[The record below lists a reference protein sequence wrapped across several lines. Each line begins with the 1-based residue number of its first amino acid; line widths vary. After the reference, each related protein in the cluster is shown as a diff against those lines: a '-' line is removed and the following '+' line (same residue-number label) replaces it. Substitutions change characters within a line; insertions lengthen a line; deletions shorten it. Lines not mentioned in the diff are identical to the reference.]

1 MEQQTKIAVRQSVTV
16 KSPSDFAVIIW
27 NDDITTMDFV
37 VSVLTNVFQK
47 APQEAA
53 ALMMDVHE
61 KGHGVA
67 GVYTYDIAVSKKAR
81 ADAMSMEKGFPLA
94 LTIEEMSHEA

>member
-1 MEQQTKIAVRQSVTV
+1 MEQQTKVARRQSV
-16 KSPSDFAVIIW
+16 KLKKPSDYAVIIW
-27 NDDITTMDFV
+27 NDDITTMEFV
-37 VSVLTNVFQK
+37 VSVLTKVFHK

-61 KGHGVA
+61 NGHGVA

-81 ADAMSMEKGFPLA
+81 ADAMSLEKGFPLA
-94 LTIEEMSHEA
+94 LTLEEIVNEA

>member
-1 MEQQTKIAVRQSVTV
+1 MEQQTKVAIRQNVALR
-16 KSPSDFAVIIW
+16 SPSDYAVIIW

-37 VSVLTNVFQK
+37 VSVLTKVFHK

-61 KGHGVA
+61 KGHGIA

-81 ADAMSMEKGFPLA
+81 ADAMSMEKGFPLV
-94 LTIEEMSHEA
+94 LTLEEIAHEA